1 MTMTLHSLAA
11 LIATIAARCTEPC
24 TFEMLAEEVELHLAE
39 RGKHPDTP
47 AMEWLEIATIALN
60 ALLQQPE
67 GAVVD
72 AVADWQKRH
81 G

>member
-47 AMEWLEIATIALN
+47 AMEWLEIATIAIR
-60 ALLQQPE
+60 ALAAQPE